1 MVKEALLPATSI
13 APACERVTTVPINE
27 ERAFAGWQQDI
38 PLAYRRLTAP
48 DLLERIATAKRK
60 LGDRLAILGH
70 HYQREDVIRFA
81 DQRGDSFKLAQWA
94 AGHAEAEYLVLC
106 GVHFMAES
114 ADVLCAPHQKVILP
128 NLAAGCSMADMATP
142 RDVLSCWEE
151 LVAAGIAEDTLPL
164 TYINSAAS
172 LKAFCGERGGA
183 VCTSSNAPAVLRW
196 AMAQKR
202 RVLFF
207 PDQHLGRVTAHA
219 LGVALDEMPLWD
231 YELFPG
237 RLGGSTLETVRASRV
252 ILWKGYCGVHQRFTV
267 DQIRQARERYPDIRV
282 VVHPECRLEVI
293 EAADSY
299 GSTEHIIQAVG
310 GSAPGSRWAVGTE
323 ANLVARLA
331 RENPDKLVVSLEP
344 EPCACTTMYRI
355 HPAYLCWVLERLV
368 DGEVVNRVT
377 VEPETARWAK
387 LALERMLAVR

>member
-1 MVKEALLPATSI
+1 MVKEALLPATGI
-13 APACERVTTVPINE
+13 APACEPVTTVPLNE

-38 PLAYRRLTAP
+38 PLDYRRLTAP
-48 DLLERIATAKRK
+48 ELIDRIATAKRK

-94 AGHAEAEYLVLC
+94 ARHAEAEYVVLC

-114 ADVLCAPHQKVILP
+114 ADILCAPHQKVLLP

-151 LVAAGIAEDTLPL
+151 LASAGIAEDTLPL

-183 VCTSSNAPAVLRW
+183 VCTSSNAPAILRW
-196 AMAQKR
+196 ALAQKR

-219 LGVALDEMPLWD
+219 LGVPLDQMPLWD

-237 RLGGSTLETVRASRV
+237 RLGGNTVETLQASRI
-252 ILWKGYCGVHQRFTV
+252 ILWQGYCGVHQRFTV
-267 DQIRQARERYPDIRV
+267 DQVRRARDRYPDIRV
-282 VVHPECRLEVI
+282 VVHPECRLEVVA
-293 EAADSY
+293 AADGY
-299 GSTEHIIQAVG
+299 GSTEYIIRAVSDSPP
-310 GSAPGSRWAVGTE
+310 GSAWAVGTE

-331 RENPDKLVVSLEP
+331 RENPDKQVVSLEP
-344 EPCACTTMYRI
+344 EPCPCSTMYRI

-368 DGEVVNRVT
+368 DGGVVNQVT

-387 LALERMLAVR
+387 LALERMLAVS